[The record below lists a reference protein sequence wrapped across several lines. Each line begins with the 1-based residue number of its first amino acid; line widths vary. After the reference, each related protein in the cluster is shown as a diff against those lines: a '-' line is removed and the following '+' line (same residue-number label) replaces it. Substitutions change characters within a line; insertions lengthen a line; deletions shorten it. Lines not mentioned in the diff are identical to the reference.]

1 MVFSGASCML
11 KQLQYLTLQ
20 TNVVITLKAPMRR
33 PWLTKFLP
41 VNTCKN
47 NELQE
52 LMHLFRDFSMTSMD
66 AILKITNLFHEICF
80 HADFWAWYHTV
91 HFQWLLIGLVKQ
103 LLLKAWVFFIL
114 PSEKLQTLII
124 INKNY
129 KEQQQLT
136 IIILFTEVEVKR
148 QVYCSR
154 LCKYPPLFTQT
165 PRWIIIIVLVYTTQI
180 E

>member
-1 MVFSGASCML
+1 MVFNGASCML
-11 KQLQYLTLQ
+11 KQLRYLTLK
-20 TNVVITLKAPMRR
+20 TNVAITLKAPMRR

-52 LMHLFRDFSMTSMD
+52 LMHLFRNFSMTSMD
-66 AILKITNLFHEICF
+66 AVLKITNLFHEICF
-80 HADFWAWYHTV
+80 HADFWAWYHTFSMITDWLSKTIIKSLGIF
-91 HFQWLLIGLVKQ
+91 HLAQWKI
-103 LLLKAWVFFIL
+103 ADFNNIF
-114 PSEKLQTLII
+114 
-124 INKNY
+124 NKNY

-136 IIILFTEVEVKR
+136 IIILFTEVEVKT